1 MRDALDAPTTGA
13 LVFYYAEAVKERP
26 FGRGFG
32 LIEDDIHALIERTLH
47 VDAFSDVD
55 GGGARRATTCR

>member
-13 LVFYYAEAVKERP
+13 LVFCYADAVKERP

-55 GGGARRATTCR
+55 GAARRVTTCR